1 MIGLVAL
8 LRYVVLAAAAAVVF
22 GAFAA
27 MAVQART
34 INPFGRA
41 ARAIRAA
48 TDPLLLPIERRI
60 LRSGGNPQSA
70 PWWLVGIGIVGG
82 ITLVTAV
89 QWTASQA
96 QSLAVAAS
104 FGPRYAFQLA
114 VYWAFNLVIL
124 ALVVRIIG
132 SWIGASRSITPPWGF
147 FLGLGRVWR
156 LAMLSRSMTTRR
168 FSLSTRSTL
177 PALPDSLPLMTMTW
191 SPLWI
196 FITDIV

>member
-34 INPFGRA
+34 INPFGPA

-132 SWIGASRSITPPWGF
+132 SWIGASRYSRWMRPFVFLSEWLLAPLRRVVPPFGMFDFTPLIAW
-147 FLGLGRVWR
+147 FLLQ
-156 LAMLSRSMTTRR
+156 LARNYVLR
-168 FSLSTRSTL
+168 
-177 PALPDSLPLMTMTW
+177 AL
-191 SPLWI
+191 
-196 FITDIV
+196 